1 VLPGIEKQIN
11 IETNNNTAIMT
22 NPLSDSHIRKTLSLI
37 SLLAAIGLA
46 IAAMC
51 VPPTGIIHSSVL
63 WFTSQCFVFISG
75 LLGINMT
82 VDFGQKKMSVREKT
96 TETET
101 HSDK

>member
-1 VLPGIEKQIN
+1 MQ
-11 IETNNNTAIMT
+11 
-22 NPLSDSHIRKTLSLI
+22 NPLSDNNIRKTLSLI

-46 IAAMC
+46 IAALI

-82 VDFGQKKMSVREKT
+82 VDFGQKKMSVRENT

-101 HSDK
+101 NTDK

>member
-1 VLPGIEKQIN
+1 
-11 IETNNNTAIMT
+11 MT

-46 IAAMC
+46 VAAMI

-82 VDFGQKKMSVREKT
+82 VDFSNKKLTVSDKEKT
-96 TETET
+96 AKSETQQNNT
-101 HSDK
+101 DK

>member
-1 VLPGIEKQIN
+1 MQ
-11 IETNNNTAIMT
+11 
-22 NPLSDSHIRKTLSLI
+22 NPLSDNHIRKTLSFI

-46 IAAMC
+46 IAALI
-51 VPPTGIIHSSVL
+51 VPPTGIIHTSVL

-82 VDFGQKKMSVREKT
+82 VDFGQKKISVREKT

>member
-1 VLPGIEKQIN
+1 MQ
-11 IETNNNTAIMT
+11 
-22 NPLSDSHIRKTLSLI
+22 NPLSDNHIRKTLSLI

-46 IAAMC
+46 IAALI

-75 LLGINMT
+75 LLGINMA
-82 VDFGQKKMSVREKT
+82 VDFGQKRMTVREKT

-101 HSDK
+101 QSDN

>member
-1 VLPGIEKQIN
+1 
-11 IETNNNTAIMT
+11 MT
-22 NPLSDSHIRKTLSLI
+22 NPLSDNHIRKTLSLI

-75 LLGINMT
+75 LLGVNMKI
-82 VDFGQKKMSVREKT
+82 DYGKRYMSVEDKEKT
-96 TETET
+96 EKIEKQNNNT
-101 HSDK
+101 DK

>member
-1 VLPGIEKQIN
+1 MQ
-11 IETNNNTAIMT
+11 
-22 NPLSDSHIRKTLSLI
+22 NPLSDNHIRKTLSLI
-37 SLLAAIGLA
+37 SLLAAIGMA
-46 IAAMC
+46 IAALI

-63 WFTSQCFVFISG
+63 WFTPQCFVFISG

-101 HSDK
+101 HVDK

>member
-1 VLPGIEKQIN
+1 MQ
-11 IETNNNTAIMT
+11 T
-22 NPLSDSHIRKTLSLI
+22 PLSDNHIRKTLSLI

-46 IAAMC
+46 VAALI
-51 VPPTGIIHSSVL
+51 VPPTGIIHTSVL

>member
-1 VLPGIEKQIN
+1 MQ
-11 IETNNNTAIMT
+11 
-22 NPLSDSHIRKTLSLI
+22 NPLSDNHIRKTLSLI

-46 IAAMC
+46 IAALI

-101 HSDK
+101 QSDK

>member
-1 VLPGIEKQIN
+1 MQ
-11 IETNNNTAIMT
+11 
-22 NPLSDSHIRKTLSLI
+22 NPLSDNHIRKTLSLI

-46 IAAMC
+46 IAALI

-82 VDFGQKKMSVREKT
+82 VDFGQKKISVREKT

-101 HSDK
+101 HSDKEKETASVFVVGII

>member
-1 VLPGIEKQIN
+1 
-11 IETNNNTAIMT
+11 MT

-46 IAAMC
+46 VAAMI

-82 VDFGQKKMSVREKT
+82 VDFNNRKLTVSEKEKT
-96 TETET
+96 AKTETQNSNT
-101 HSDK
+101 DK

>member
-1 VLPGIEKQIN
+1 MQ
-11 IETNNNTAIMT
+11 
-22 NPLSDSHIRKTLSLI
+22 NPLSDNHIRKTLSLI

-46 IAAMC
+46 IAALIM
-51 VPPTGIIHSSVL
+51 PPTGIIHSSVL

>member
-1 VLPGIEKQIN
+1 MQ
-11 IETNNNTAIMT
+11 
-22 NPLSDSHIRKTLSLI
+22 NPLSDNNIRKTLSLI

-46 IAAMC
+46 IAALI
-51 VPPTGIIHSSVL
+51 VPPTGIIHTSVL

>member
-1 VLPGIEKQIN
+1 MQ
-11 IETNNNTAIMT
+11 
-22 NPLSDSHIRKTLSLI
+22 NPLSDNHIRKTLSLI
-37 SLLAAIGLA
+37 SLLAAIGMA
-46 IAAMC
+46 IAALI
-51 VPPTGIIHSSVL
+51 VPPTGIIHTSVL

>member
-1 VLPGIEKQIN
+1 MQ
-11 IETNNNTAIMT
+11 
-22 NPLSDSHIRKTLSLI
+22 NPLSDNHIRKTLSLI

-46 IAAMC
+46 IAALI

-82 VDFGQKKMSVREKT
+82 VDFGQKKISVREKT

>member
-1 VLPGIEKQIN
+1 MQ
-11 IETNNNTAIMT
+11 
-22 NPLSDSHIRKTLSLI
+22 NPLSDNHIRKTLSLI
-37 SLLAAIGLA
+37 SLLAAIGMA
-46 IAAMC
+46 IAALI

-82 VDFGQKKMSVREKT
+82 VDFGQKKMSVRENT

-101 HSDK
+101 NTDK

>member
-1 VLPGIEKQIN
+1 MQ
-11 IETNNNTAIMT
+11 
-22 NPLSDSHIRKTLSLI
+22 NPLSDNHIRKTLSLI

-46 IAAMC
+46 IAALI

>member
-1 VLPGIEKQIN
+1 MQ
-11 IETNNNTAIMT
+11 
-22 NPLSDSHIRKTLSLI
+22 NPLSDNHIRKTLSLI

-46 IAAMC
+46 IAALI
-51 VPPTGIIHSSVL
+51 VPPTGIIHTSVL

>member
-1 VLPGIEKQIN
+1 MQ
-11 IETNNNTAIMT
+11 
-22 NPLSDSHIRKTLSLI
+22 NPLSDNHIRKTLSLI
-37 SLLAAIGLA
+37 SLFAAIGLA
-46 IAAMC
+46 IAALI

>member
-1 VLPGIEKQIN
+1 
-11 IETNNNTAIMT
+11 MT
-22 NPLSDSHIRKTLSLI
+22 NPLSDNHIRKTLSLI

-75 LLGINMT
+75 LLGVNMKI
-82 VDFGQKKMSVREKT
+82 DYGKHYMSVEDKEKTEKREKQNNN
-96 TETET
+96 
-101 HSDK
+101 

>member
-1 VLPGIEKQIN
+1 MQ
-11 IETNNNTAIMT
+11 
-22 NPLSDSHIRKTLSLI
+22 NPLSDNHIRKTLSLI
-37 SLLAAIGLA
+37 SLLAAIGMA
-46 IAAMC
+46 IAALI

-96 TETET
+96 TKTET
-101 HSDK
+101 HVDK

>member
-1 VLPGIEKQIN
+1 MQ
-11 IETNNNTAIMT
+11 
-22 NPLSDSHIRKTLSLI
+22 NPLSDNHLRKTLSLI

-46 IAAMC
+46 IAALI
-51 VPPTGIIHSSVL
+51 VPPTGIIHTSVL

-82 VDFGQKKMSVREKT
+82 VDFGQKKISVREKT

>member
-1 VLPGIEKQIN
+1 
-11 IETNNNTAIMT
+11 MT

-46 IAAMC
+46 VAAMI

-75 LLGINMT
+75 LLGINMS
-82 VDFGQKKMSVREKT
+82 VDFNNRKLTVSEKEKT
-96 TETET
+96 AKTETQNNNT
-101 HSDK
+101 DK

>member
-1 VLPGIEKQIN
+1 MQ
-11 IETNNNTAIMT
+11 
-22 NPLSDSHIRKTLSLI
+22 NPLSDNHIRKTLSLI

-46 IAAMC
+46 IAALI
-51 VPPTGIIHSSVL
+51 VPPTGIIHTSVL

-82 VDFGQKKMSVREKT
+82 VDFGQKKISVREKT

>member
-1 VLPGIEKQIN
+1 MQ
-11 IETNNNTAIMT
+11 
-22 NPLSDSHIRKTLSLI
+22 NPLSDNHIRKTLSLI
-37 SLLAAIGLA
+37 SLLAAIGMA
-46 IAAMC
+46 IAALI

>member
-1 VLPGIEKQIN
+1 MQ
-11 IETNNNTAIMT
+11 
-22 NPLSDSHIRKTLSLI
+22 NPLSDNHIRKTLSLI
-37 SLLAAIGLA
+37 SLLAAIGMA
-46 IAAMC
+46 IAALI

-82 VDFGQKKMSVREKT
+82 VDFGQKRMTVREKT

-101 HSDK
+101 QSDK

>member
-1 VLPGIEKQIN
+1 MQ
-11 IETNNNTAIMT
+11 
-22 NPLSDSHIRKTLSLI
+22 NPLSDKHIRKTLSLI

-46 IAAMC
+46 IAALI

-82 VDFGQKKMSVREKT
+82 VDFGQKKLSVREKT

>member
-1 VLPGIEKQIN
+1 MQ
-11 IETNNNTAIMT
+11 
-22 NPLSDSHIRKTLSLI
+22 NPLSDNHIRKTLSLI

-46 IAAMC
+46 IAALI

-82 VDFGQKKMSVREKT
+82 VDFGQKKMSIREKT

>member
-1 VLPGIEKQIN
+1 ML
-11 IETNNNTAIMT
+11 
-22 NPLSDSHIRKTLSLI
+22 NPLSDNHIRKTLSLI

-46 IAAMC
+46 IAALI

-75 LLGINMT
+75 LLGVNMT

>member
-1 VLPGIEKQIN
+1 MQ
-11 IETNNNTAIMT
+11 
-22 NPLSDSHIRKTLSLI
+22 NPLSDNHIRKTLSLI

-46 IAAMC
+46 IAALI

-63 WFTSQCFVFISG
+63 WFTSQSFVFISG

-101 HSDK
+101 HSLR

>member
-1 VLPGIEKQIN
+1 ML
-11 IETNNNTAIMT
+11 
-22 NPLSDSHIRKTLSLI
+22 NPLSDNHIRKTLSLI

-46 IAAMC
+46 IAALI

>member
-1 VLPGIEKQIN
+1 MLSDDKYNKVFFLVVMQ
-11 IETNNNTAIMT
+11 
-22 NPLSDSHIRKTLSLI
+22 NPLSDNHIRKTLSLI

-46 IAAMC
+46 IAALI
-51 VPPTGIIHSSVL
+51 VPPTGIIHTSVL

-101 HSDK
+101 QSDK

>member
-1 VLPGIEKQIN
+1 MQ
-11 IETNNNTAIMT
+11 
-22 NPLSDSHIRKTLSLI
+22 NPLSDNHIRKTLSLI
-37 SLLAAIGLA
+37 SLIAAIGLA
-46 IAAMC
+46 IAALI

-82 VDFGQKKMSVREKT
+82 VDFGQKKISVREKT

-101 HSDK
+101 YSDK

>member
-1 VLPGIEKQIN
+1 MQ
-11 IETNNNTAIMT
+11 
-22 NPLSDSHIRKTLSLI
+22 NPLSDNHIRKTLSLI

-46 IAAMC
+46 IAALI
-51 VPPTGIIHSSVL
+51 VPPTGIIHTSVL
-63 WFTSQCFVFISG
+63 WCTSQCFVFISG

>member
-1 VLPGIEKQIN
+1 MQ
-11 IETNNNTAIMT
+11 
-22 NPLSDSHIRKTLSLI
+22 NPLSDNHIRKTLSLI

-46 IAAMC
+46 IAALI
-51 VPPTGIIHSSVL
+51 VPPTGIIHTSVL

-96 TETET
+96 TDTET

>member
-1 VLPGIEKQIN
+1 MQ
-11 IETNNNTAIMT
+11 
-22 NPLSDSHIRKTLSLI
+22 NPLSDNHIRKTLSLI

-46 IAAMC
+46 IAALI

-82 VDFGQKKMSVREKT
+82 VDFGQKKMSVRENT

-101 HSDK
+101 NTDK

>member
-1 VLPGIEKQIN
+1 MQ
-11 IETNNNTAIMT
+11 
-22 NPLSDSHIRKTLSLI
+22 NPLSDNHIRKTLSLI

-46 IAAMC
+46 IAALI

-63 WFTSQCFVFISG
+63 WFTSQSFVFISG

-82 VDFGQKKMSVREKT
+82 VDFGQKKISVREKT

>member
-1 VLPGIEKQIN
+1 MP
-11 IETNNNTAIMT
+11 
-22 NPLSDSHIRKTLSLI
+22 NPLSDNHIRKTLSLI

-46 IAAMC
+46 IAALI

>member
-1 VLPGIEKQIN
+1 MQ
-11 IETNNNTAIMT
+11 T
-22 NPLSDSHIRKTLSLI
+22 PLSDNHIRKTLSLI

-46 IAAMC
+46 IAALI
-51 VPPTGIIHSSVL
+51 VPPTGIIHTSVL